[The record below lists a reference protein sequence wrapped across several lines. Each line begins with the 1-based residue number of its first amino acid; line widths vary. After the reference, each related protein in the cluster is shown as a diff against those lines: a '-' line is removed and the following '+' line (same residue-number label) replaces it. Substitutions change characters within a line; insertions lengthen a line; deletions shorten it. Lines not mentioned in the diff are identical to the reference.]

1 MKLSPTF
8 MHDCVGILQDYID
21 NDPNNIE
28 QSFIAILY
36 LELTGSSTS
45 GTEVD
50 EYFSSLIGRYRSP
63 RMKNALGST
72 IEILNSNIKITDV
85 AHLVNLMF
93 ELRGPS
99 LTAAEFLA
107 EIMSNGFVP
116 EVE

>member
-1 MKLSPTF
+1 
-8 MHDCVGILQDYID
+8 MHDCVGILQDYIN
-21 NDPNNIE
+21 NDPIRIE
-28 QSFIAILY
+28 QSFIGILY

-45 GTEVD
+45 GIEVD
-50 EYFSSLIGRYRSP
+50 EYFSSLIGRYKSP

-72 IEILNSNIKITDV
+72 IEILKSGIKITEV

-107 EIMSNGFVP
+107 ELVSNGFVP
-116 EVE
+116 KNQ